1 MSDAT
6 PSREAAG
13 AGEPAPGRR
22 LALNLGLYTLARLAL
37 VVLITALIV
46 GVARLVG
53 VQIPVVVAALFAIIV
68 AMPLSLTLFKSLRSK
83 VNEDIATVDQ
93 KRRQDKA
100 RLRARLRGEDDDPA

>member
-6 PSREAAG
+6 PSRDAAA